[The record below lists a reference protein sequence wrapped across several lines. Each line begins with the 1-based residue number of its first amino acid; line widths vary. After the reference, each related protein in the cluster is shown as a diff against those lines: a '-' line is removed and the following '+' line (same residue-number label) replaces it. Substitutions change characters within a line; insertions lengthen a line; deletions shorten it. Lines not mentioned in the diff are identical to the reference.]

1 MNNGKIETVA
11 METEILD
18 VKDLNINFKNIVKGA
33 KYLKNGEVIAIP
45 TETVYGLAADAFN
58 ENAIKKV
65 FEVKG
70 RPQDNPLLVHI
81 YKLEQVYDICKD
93 ISKEAEKV
101 FGTFWPGSVTL
112 IFNKKDCI
120 SDTVTAGMKTVGVR
134 FPKSEIARA
143 IIKES
148 GTLLVAPSA
157 NLSGKPSTT
166 SAEHCYNDLN
176 GKIPCILD
184 GGPCLIGLESTI
196 IDMSTPAP
204 ILLRPGAISLDDIY
218 NVIPNLIYKKN
229 LLSAKENEIP
239 KAPGMKYRH
248 YAPDAPVTL
257 VEGDYIKTSKWI
269 KENANKH
276 DVVICFQE
284 FLNDFKDYQ
293 HIYSLGSCKMLNI
306 ASQKIFDLLREC
318 DKLNVNHIYIQAPN
332 NSGLGNSIINRLEK
346 ASAGDIIHI

>member
-1 MNNGKIETVA
+1 MTVKA
-11 METEILD
+11 METEILN
-18 VKDLNINFKNIVKGA
+18 VKDLKLNYKNIVKSA
-33 KYLKNGEVIAIP
+33 QYLRKGEVIAIP

-58 ENAIKKV
+58 ENAIKKI
-65 FEVKG
+65 FQVKG

-81 YKLEQVYDICKD
+81 YKIEQVYNICKN
-93 ISKEAEKV
+93 ITKESKEV
-101 FGTFWPGSVTL
+101 FDAFWPGSVTL
-112 IFNKKDCI
+112 IFNKKGCI
-120 SDTVTAGMKTVGVR
+120 SDAVTAGMKTVGVR

-184 GGPCLIGLESTI
+184 GGSCSIGLESTI
-196 IDMSTPAP
+196 IDMSTSVP
-204 ILLRPGAISLDDIY
+204 ILLRPGAISLDDIC
-218 NVIPNLIYKKN
+218 NVIPNLIYKRD
-229 LLSAKENEIP
+229 LLSVKENEVP

-248 YAPDAPVTL
+248 YAPDVPVTL

-269 KENANKH
+269 KKNANQN

-284 FLNDFKDYQ
+284 FLNDFKKYQ
-293 HIYSLGSCKMLNI
+293 HIYSLGSFKMLNI
-306 ASQKIFDLLREC
+306 AARKIFDLLREC
-318 DKLNVNHIYIQAPN
+318 DKLKVSHIYIQAPN

>member
-1 MNNGKIETVA
+1 MNTKVLK
-11 METEILD
+11 ILD
-18 VKDLNINFKNIVKGA
+18 IENDYPKIVEGA
-33 KYLKNGEVIAIP
+33 KILQSGEVVAIP

-58 ENAIKKV
+58 EHAIKKV

-93 ISKEAEKV
+93 IPKGAEKV
-101 FGTFWPGSVTL
+101 FDAFWPGSVTL

-120 SDTVTAGMKTVGVR
+120 SDIVTAGMKTVAVR

-166 SAEHCYNDLN
+166 SAKHCINDLS

-184 GGPCLIGLESTI
+184 GGVCSIGLESTI
-196 IDMSTPAP
+196 IDMSTPDP
-204 ILLRPGAISLDDIY
+204 VLLRPGAISVDDIC
-218 NVIPNLIYKKN
+218 NVIPNLIYKKD
-229 LLSAKENEIP
+229 LLSVEESEVP

-248 YAPDAPVTL
+248 YAPDVPVTL
-257 VEGDYIKTSKWI
+257 VEGEYKKTFKWI
-269 KENANKH
+269 KENANH
-276 DVVICFQE
+276 NDAIICFEE
-284 FLNDFKDYQ
+284 FFDDFEGY
-293 HIYSLGSCKMLNI
+293 IYRYSLGSFNMLNI
-306 ASQKIFDLLREC
+306 AAQKIFDLLREC
-318 DKLNVNHIYIQAPN
+318 DKLLDVNHIYIQAPK
-332 NSGLGNSIINRLEK
+332 NSGLGNSINNRLEK
-346 ASAGDIIHI
+346 ASSGDIIHI

>member
-1 MNNGKIETVA
+1 MAINTMK
-11 METEILD
+11 TEVLD
-18 VKDLNINFKNIVKGA
+18 VKNLKINYKNVIKGA
-33 KYLKNGEVIAIP
+33 EYLKKGEVVAIP

-58 ENAIKKV
+58 ENAVKKI
-65 FEVKG
+65 FQVKG

-93 ISKEAEKV
+93 ITKESEKV
-101 FGTFWPGSVTL
+101 FDAFWPGSVTL

-120 SDTVTAGMKTVGVR
+120 SDRVSAGRDTVGVR

-196 IDMSTPAP
+196 IDMSTQTPV
-204 ILLRPGAISLDDIY
+204 LLRPGAISLDDILK
-218 NVIPNLIYKKN
+218 VIPNLIYKKD
-229 LLSAKENEIP
+229 LLSVKGNEIP

-257 VEGDYIKTSKWI
+257 VEGNYEKTSKWI
-269 KENANKH
+269 EENADKNNA
-276 DVVICFQE
+276 VICFEE
-284 FLNDFKDYQ
+284 FLKDFENYKHVYN
-293 HIYSLGSCKMLNI
+293 LGSFKTLNV
-306 ASQKIFDLLREC
+306 AAQKTFDLLREC
-318 DKLNVNHIYIQAPN
+318 DKLDVSHIYVQAPKDI
-332 NSGLGNSIINRLEK
+332 GLGNSIINRLEK
-346 ASAGDIIHI
+346 ASAGNIVHI

>member
-1 MNNGKIETVA
+1 
-11 METEILD
+11 METKAIKTEVLD
-18 VKDLNINFKNIVKGA
+18 VKNLNANYENIVKGA
-33 KYLKNGEVIAIP
+33 QYLKKGEVVAIP

-58 ENAIKKV
+58 ESATKKI

-93 ISKEAEKV
+93 IPKEARKI
-101 FGTFWPGSVTL
+101 FDAFWPGSVTL

-120 SDTVTAGMKTVGVR
+120 SDTVSAGMNTVGVR

-166 SAEHCYNDLN
+166 SAEHCYHDLN

-184 GGPCLIGLESTI
+184 GGPCSIGLESTI
-196 IDMSTPAP
+196 IDMSTHVPV
-204 ILLRPGAISLDDIY
+204 LLRPGAISLDDIR

-229 LLSAKENEIP
+229 LLTVKQNEIP

-269 KENANKH
+269 KENANEYNA
-276 DVVICFQE
+276 VICFEE
-284 FLNDFKDYQ
+284 FLNNFNNYK
-293 HIYSLGSCKMLNI
+293 HVYSLGSFKSLNT
-306 ASQKIFDLLREC
+306 AAHKTFDLLREC
-318 DKLNVNHIYIQAPN
+318 DKLNVSHIYVQAPN
-332 NSGLGNSIINRLEK
+332 DSGLGNSIINRLEK
-346 ASAGDIIHI
+346 ASAGDIVRI

>member
-1 MNNGKIETVA
+1 MVVKA
-11 METEILD
+11 METEILN
-18 VKDLNINFKNIVKGA
+18 VEDLSANYKNIVKGA
-33 KYLKNGEVIAIP
+33 EYLRKGEVIAIP

-58 ENAIKKV
+58 ENAVKKI

-70 RPQDNPLLVHI
+70 RPQDNPLLMHI
-81 YKLEQVYDICKD
+81 HKLEQVYDICEG
-93 ISKEAEKV
+93 ITKEAEKV
-101 FGTFWPGSVTL
+101 FEAFWPGSVTL

-134 FPKSEIARA
+134 FPKSEIART

-166 SAEHCYNDLN
+166 NSEHCYNDLN

-184 GGPCLIGLESTI
+184 GGSCSIGLESTI
-196 IDMSTPAP
+196 IDMSTPVP
-204 ILLRPGAISLDDIY
+204 ILLRPGAISLEEICS
-218 NVIPNLIYKKN
+218 VIPNLIYKKD
-229 LLSAKENEIP
+229 LLSAKENEFP

-248 YAPDAPVTL
+248 YAPDVPVTL
-257 VEGDYIKTSKWI
+257 VEGDYIKTYKWI
-269 KENANKH
+269 KENSNQNDA
-276 DVVICFQE
+276 VICFEE
-284 FLNDFKDYQ
+284 FLKDFKDY
-293 HIYSLGSCKMLNI
+293 HYIYSLGSFNMLNI
-306 ASQKIFDLLREC
+306 AARKIFDLLREC

-346 ASAGDIIHI
+346 ASAGDIIHK

>member
-1 MNNGKIETVA
+1 MN
-11 METEILD
+11 TEILN
-18 VKDLNINFKNIVKGA
+18 VKDLKLHYKNVVRGA
-33 KYLKNGEVIAIP
+33 EFLKNGEVIAIP

-58 ENAIKKV
+58 ERAIQKI

-81 YKLEQVYDICKD
+81 CERKQVYDICKD
-93 ISKEAEKV
+93 IPETAVKV
-101 FGTFWPGSVTL
+101 FDTFWPGSVTL
-112 IFNKKDCI
+112 IFNKRDCI
-120 SDTVTAGMKTVGVR
+120 SNTITAGMKTVGVR

-166 SAEHCYNDLN
+166 SAEHCFHDLK

-184 GGPCLIGLESTI
+184 GGPCAIGLESTI
-196 IDMSTPAP
+196 IDMSAPAP
-204 ILLRPGAISLDDIY
+204 ILLRPGAVSLDDIRS
-218 NVIPNLIYKKN
+218 VIPNLIYKKD
-229 LLSAKENEIP
+229 LLSAKEDEIP

-257 VEGDYIKTSKWI
+257 VEGDYIKTSQWI
-269 KENANKH
+269 RENADKH
-276 DVVICFQE
+276 AAIMCFQE
-284 FLNDFKDYQ
+284 FMNDFKDYP
-293 HIYSLGSCKMLNI
+293 HVYSLGSSEILNT
-306 ASQKIFDLLREC
+306 AAHKIFDLLREC
-318 DKLNVNHIYIQAPN
+318 DHLNTGHIYIQAPA

-346 ASAGDIIHI
+346 ASAGDIVHL

>member
-1 MNNGKIETVA
+1 
-11 METEILD
+11 METEVLD
-18 VKDLNINFKNIVKGA
+18 VTDLNLNYKNIIRGA
-33 KYLKNGEVIAIP
+33 EYLKNGEVVAIP

-58 ENAIKKV
+58 ERATKKI

-101 FGTFWPGSVTL
+101 IDAFWPGSVTL

-120 SDTVTAGMKTVGVR
+120 SDTITAGLKTVGIR
-134 FPKSEIARA
+134 FPENKITRA
-143 IIKES
+143 LIKES

-184 GGPCLIGLESTI
+184 GGPCSIGLESTI
-196 IDMSTPAP
+196 IDMSTPDP
-204 ILLRPGAISLDDIY
+204 ILLRPGGISLDDIRK
-218 NVIPNLIYKKN
+218 VIPNLIYKKN

-269 KENANKH
+269 KENANENEA
-276 DVVICFQE
+276 VICFEE
-284 FLNDFKDYQ
+284 FLNSFKDYR
-293 HIYSLGSCKMLNI
+293 HVYSLGSYKMLDI
-306 ASQKIFDLLREC
+306 AAQKIFDLLREC
-318 DKLNVNHIYIQAPN
+318 DKSNVSHIYIQSPYDI
-332 NSGLGNSIINRLEK
+332 GLGDSIINRLEK

>member
-1 MNNGKIETVA
+1 MNTKILK
-11 METEILD
+11 ILD
-18 VKDLNINFKNIVKGA
+18 LDKDYEKIIEGA
-33 KYLKNGEVIAIP
+33 SILQSGGVVAIP
-45 TETVYGLAADAFN
+45 TETVYGLAADAFD

-93 ISKEAEKV
+93 IPKEAEQV
-101 FGTFWPGSVTL
+101 FEAFWPGSVTL

-120 SDTVTAGMKTVGVR
+120 SDLVTAGMKTVAVR
-134 FPKSEIARA
+134 FPKSEIARS

-184 GGPCLIGLESTI
+184 GGSSSIGLESTI
-196 IDMSTPAP
+196 IDMSTSDP
-204 ILLRPGAISLDDIY
+204 ILLRPGAVSVDEICNI
-218 NVIPNLIYKKN
+218 IPNLIYKKE
-229 LLSAKENEIP
+229 LLSVGNSDIP

-248 YAPDAPVTL
+248 YAPDVSVTL
-257 VEGDYIKTSKWI
+257 VEGAYIDTSNWI
-269 KENANKH
+269 RENANH
-276 DVVICFQE
+276 NDVIICFQE
-284 FLNDFKDYQ
+284 FLSEFNEYQ
-293 HIYSLGSCKMLNI
+293 FVYSLGSFKMLNI
-306 ASQKIFDLLREC
+306 AAQKIFDLLREC
-318 DKLNVNHIYIQAPN
+318 DQLLNVNHVYIQSPN
-332 NSGLGNSIINRLEK
+332 DDGLGSSIINRLEK
-346 ASAGDIIHI
+346 ASGGNIIRL

>member
-1 MNNGKIETVA
+1 MTVKA
-11 METEILD
+11 METETLN
-18 VKDLNINFKNIVKGA
+18 VKDLNVNYKNIVKGA
-33 KYLKNGEVIAIP
+33 EYLRKGEVIAIP

-58 ENAIKKV
+58 ETAIKKV

-70 RPQDNPLLVHI
+70 RPQDNPLLIHI
-81 YKLEQVYDICKD
+81 YKLEQVYAICEG
-93 ISKEAEKV
+93 ITKEAEKV
-101 FGTFWPGSVTL
+101 FDAFWPGSVTL
-112 IFNKKDCI
+112 IFNKKVCI
-120 SDTVTAGMKTVGVR
+120 SDTVTSGMKTVGVR

-166 SAEHCYNDLN
+166 SAEHCSNDLN

-184 GGPCLIGLESTI
+184 GGSCLIGLESTI
-196 IDMSTPAP
+196 IDMSTPVP
-204 ILLRPGAISLDDIY
+204 ILLRPGAISLDDIR
-218 NVIPNLIYKKN
+218 NVIPNLIYKKD

-248 YAPDAPVTL
+248 YAPDVPVTL

-269 KENANKH
+269 KENANQN
-276 DVVICFQE
+276 DVIICFQE
-284 FLNDFKDYQ
+284 FLNEFKNYQ
-293 HIYSLGSCKMLNI
+293 HIYSLGSFKMLNI
-306 ASQKIFDLLREC
+306 AARRIFDLLREC
-318 DKLNVNHIYIQAPN
+318 DKLNVSHIYIQAPN
-332 NSGLGNSIINRLEK
+332 NCGLGNSIINRLEK

>member
-1 MNNGKIETVA
+1 MK
-11 METEILD
+11 TEVLD
-18 VKDLNINFKNIVKGA
+18 VKGGKIHYQNILKGA
-33 KYLKNGEVIAIP
+33 EYLKNGEVVAIP

-58 ENAIKKV
+58 EKAIQRI

-81 YKLEQVYDICKD
+81 CQLEQVYDICRD

-101 FGTFWPGSVTL
+101 MAAFWPGSVTL
-112 IFNKKDCI
+112 IFKKQDCI
-120 SDTVTAGMKTVGVR
+120 SDTITAGMKTVGVR
-134 FPKSEIARA
+134 FPQSEIARA
-143 IIKES
+143 IIQAS

-166 SAEHCYNDLN
+166 SAEHCYHDLN

-184 GGPCLIGLESTI
+184 GGPSSIGLESTI

-204 ILLRPGAISLDDIY
+204 VLLRPGAVSLDAVRQ
-218 NVIPNLIYKKN
+218 VIPNLIYQKN
-229 LLSAKENEIP
+229 LLSAKEGEIP

-257 VEGDYIKTSKWI
+257 VEGDYGKTAEWI
-269 KENANKH
+269 KANAREN
-276 DVVICFQE
+276 DGVICFQE
-284 FLNDFKDYQ
+284 FLADFQGYQ
-293 HIYSLGSCKMLNI
+293 HLYSLGSIQMLNI
-306 ASQKIFDLLREC
+306 AAQKTFDLLREC
-318 DKLNVNHIYIQAPN
+318 DQLNLHHIYIQAPA

-346 ASAGDIIHI
+346 ASAGDIIQV

>member
-1 MNNGKIETVA
+1 VKAVK
-11 METEILD
+11 TEILN
-18 VKDLNINFKNIVKGA
+18 VKDLNVNYKNIVKGA
-33 KYLKNGEVIAIP
+33 EYLRKGEVVAIP

-58 ENAIKKV
+58 ENAIKKI

-93 ISKEAEKV
+93 ISKETKKIFDA
-101 FGTFWPGSVTL
+101 FWPGSVTL

-120 SDTVTAGMKTVGVR
+120 SDTVTAGIKTIGVR
-134 FPKSEIARA
+134 FPESKIARA

-148 GTLLVAPSA
+148 RTLLVAPSA

-184 GGPCLIGLESTI
+184 GGPCSIGLESTI
-196 IDMSTPAP
+196 IDMSTSAP
-204 ILLRPGAISLDDIY
+204 VLLRPGAISLDDIR
-218 NVIPNLIYKKN
+218 NVIPNLIYKKD
-229 LLSAKENEIP
+229 LLSVKGNEVP

-257 VEGDYIKTSKWI
+257 VEGDYTKTSQWI
-269 KENANKH
+269 KENAKEDNA
-276 DVVICFQE
+276 VICFQE
-284 FLNDFKDYQ
+284 FLNDFKSCQ
-293 HIYSLGSCKMLNI
+293 HIYSLGSFKTLNT
-306 ASQKIFDLLREC
+306 AAQKIFDLLRKC

-332 NSGLGNSIINRLEK
+332 DRGLGNSIINRLEK

>member
-1 MNNGKIETVA
+1 MNTKILK
-11 METEILD
+11 IID
-18 VKDLNINFKNIVKGA
+18 FKKDYSKIIEGA
-33 KYLKNGEVIAIP
+33 SYLKSGEVVAIP
-45 TETVYGLAADAFN
+45 TETVYGLAADAFD

-93 ISKEAEKV
+93 IPKEAKRV
-101 FGTFWPGSVTL
+101 FEVFWPGSVTL

-120 SDTVTAGMKTVGVR
+120 SDIVTAGMPTVAVR

-143 IIKES
+143 VIKES

-184 GGPCLIGLESTI
+184 GGSSSIGLESTI
-196 IDMSTPAP
+196 IDMSVNPP
-204 ILLRPGAISLDDIY
+204 ILLRPGAVSIEEIC
-218 NVIPNLIYKKN
+218 NVIPNLIYKKE
-229 LLSAKENEIP
+229 LLSVGSSDIP

-248 YAPDAPVTL
+248 YAPDIPVTL
-257 VEGDYIKTSKWI
+257 VEGEYIKTSKWI
-269 KENANKH
+269 SENVNKN

-284 FLNDFKDYQ
+284 FLNNFNNHK
-293 HIYSLGSCKMLNI
+293 HVYSLGSFKILNI
-306 ASQKIFDLLREC
+306 AAQNIFNLLRKC
-318 DKLNVNHIYIQAPN
+318 DKLENINHIYIQAPKN
-332 NSGLGNSIINRLEK
+332 EGLGNSIINRLEK
-346 ASAGDIIHI
+346 ASAGNIIHI

>member
-1 MNNGKIETVA
+1 MVVKA
-11 METEILD
+11 METEVLY
-18 VKDLNINFKNIVKGA
+18 VKDLNANYQNIVKGA
-33 KYLKNGEVIAIP
+33 EYLKKGEVVAIP

-58 ENAIKKV
+58 ENAVKKI
-65 FEVKG
+65 FKVKG

-93 ISKEAEKV
+93 IHKDAEKV
-101 FGTFWPGSVTL
+101 FDAFWPGSVTL

-120 SDTVTAGMKTVGVR
+120 SDTVSAGMKTVGVR
-134 FPKSEIARA
+134 FPKSEVARA

-184 GGPCLIGLESTI
+184 GGPCSIGLESTI
-196 IDMSTPAP
+196 IDMSTPDP
-204 ILLRPGAISLDDIY
+204 VLLRPGAISLDDIRK
-218 NVIPNLIYKKN
+218 VITNLVYKKN
-229 LLSAKENEIP
+229 LLSVKGNEIP

-257 VEGDYIKTSKWI
+257 VKGDYAKTSKWI
-269 KENANKH
+269 KENANEENA
-276 DVVICFQE
+276 VICFQE
-284 FLNDFKDYQ
+284 FLKDFKNYE
-293 HIYSLGSCKMLNI
+293 HVYSLGSFKTLN
-306 ASQKIFDLLREC
+306 AAAQKTFDLLREC
-318 DKLNVNHIYIQAPN
+318 DKLNISHIYVQAPKD
-332 NSGLGNSIINRLEK
+332 SGLGNSIINRLEK
-346 ASAGDIIHI
+346 ASAGDVINI

>member
-1 MNNGKIETVA
+1 MKTKVLEC
-11 METEILD
+11 
-18 VKDLNINFKNIVKGA
+18 KDLNLNYKNIIQGA
-33 KYLKNGEVIAIP
+33 EYLKNGEVIAIP

-58 ENAIKKV
+58 ESATKKI

-101 FGTFWPGSVTL
+101 INAFWPGSVTL

-120 SDTVTAGMKTVGVR
+120 SNTITAGLQTVGIR
-134 FPKSEIARA
+134 FPENELTRA
-143 IIKES
+143 LIKES

-184 GGPCLIGLESTI
+184 GGPCSIGLESTI
-196 IDMSTPAP
+196 IDMTTPVP
-204 ILLRPGAISLDDIY
+204 VLLRPGAISLDDIRK
-218 NVIPNLIYKKN
+218 VIPNLIYQKN

-269 KENANKH
+269 QENANENEA
-276 DVVICFQE
+276 VICFEE
-284 FLNDFKDYQ
+284 FLNIFKSYP
-293 HIYSLGSCKMLNI
+293 HTYSLGSFKTLSI
-306 ASQKIFDLLREC
+306 AAQKTFDLLREC
-318 DKLNVNHIYIQAPN
+318 DKLNVSHIYIQAPN

>member
-1 MNNGKIETVA
+1 
-11 METEILD
+11 MEGARILQSGG
-18 VKDLNINFKNIVKGA
+18 VV
-33 KYLKNGEVIAIP
+33 AIP

-93 ISKEAEKV
+93 IPKEAERV
-101 FGTFWPGSVTL
+101 FKAFWPGSVTL
-112 IFNKKDCI
+112 IFNKKECI
-120 SDTVTAGMKTVGVR
+120 SDTVTAGMKTVAVR

-166 SAEHCYNDLN
+166 NADHCFDDLN

-184 GGPCLIGLESTI
+184 GGSCSIGLESTI
-196 IDMSTPAP
+196 IDMSIPEP
-204 ILLRPGAISLDDIY
+204 ILLRPGAISVEEICK
-218 NVIPNLIYKKN
+218 VIPNLIYKKE
-229 LLSAKENEIP
+229 LLSVENSDIP

-248 YAPDAPVTL
+248 YAPDVPVTL
-257 VEGDYIKTSKWI
+257 IEGEYIKTSKWI
-269 KENANKH
+269 KENVNKN
-276 DVVICFQE
+276 DVIICFQE
-284 FLNDFKDYQ
+284 FLSEFKDYK
-293 HIYSLGSCKMLNI
+293 Y
-306 ASQKIFDLLREC
+306 
-318 DKLNVNHIYIQAPN
+318 V
-332 NSGLGNSIINRLEK
+332 
-346 ASAGDIIHI
+346 